1 MTGAT
6 SSRSGDWQYSVFG
19 VDNLTMCSIVEV
31 QFASTNSKVFFRST
45 RLNEKPS
52 CFRSSASCDHC
63 SGVMSGLMTKL
74 EGRVLPLC
82 RMCKTS
88 VAVIVGSEHVLIRPQ

>member
-6 SSRSGDWQYSVFG
+6 PSRSGDGQYSVFG

-31 QFASTNSKVFFRST
+31 EFASTNSKVFFKST

-52 CFRSSASCDHC
+52 CFRNSASRDHC

-74 EGRVLPLC
+74 EGRLLPLC

-88 VAVIVGSEHVLIRPQ
+88 LALLSGRDGGE